1 MARILI
7 VLSGSDHWTLSDGSR
22 HPTGFW
28 AEEFVEPHRTFRH
41 AEVDVDIAT
50 PGGVRPTV
58 DQVSLAPDRAGGAE
72 RAAELRS
79 YVESLE
85 NELAEPL
92 SLERI
97 ADNPGNYDAV
107 FIPGGHGPMEDLPDC
122 QPLGRILAE
131 LFDTGRVV
139 AAVCHGPA
147 GLLAG
152 RREDGTWLFAGRR
165 LTAFTNEEER
175 QAGLADRAKW
185 LLETRLREEG
195 ADFDQGQPWR
205 AHVVVDGRLVTGQ
218 NPASS
223 KQTAERT
230 LAVLAAAQSPSS

>member
-7 VLSGSDHWTLSDGSR
+7 VLSGSDHWTLSDGTR

-58 DQVSLAPDRAGGAE
+58 DQVSLAPDRAGGEE

-79 YVESLE
+79 YLESLE
-85 NELAEPL
+85 HELAAPMSVEHA
-92 SLERI
+92 

-122 QPLGRILAE
+122 RPLGRILAD

-147 GLLAG
+147 GLLAA
-152 RREDGTWLFAGRR
+152 RREDGTWLFARRR

-195 ADFDQGQPWR
+195 ADFDQGQPWSS
-205 AHVVVDGRLVTGQ
+205 HVVVDGRLVTGQ

-223 KQTAERT
+223 KQAAERT
-230 LAVLAAAQSPSS
+230 LAVLMAAQSPPS

>member
-7 VLSGSDHWTLSDGSR
+7 VLSGSDHWTLSDGTR

-28 AEEFVEPHRTFRH
+28 AEEFVEPHRTFRD
-41 AEVDVDIAT
+41 AEADVDIAT

-58 DQVSLAPDRAGGAE
+58 DQVSLAPDRAGGDE

-79 YVESLE
+79 YLESLE
-85 NELAEPL
+85 DELAAPMSVEHA
-92 SLERI
+92 
-97 ADNPGNYDAV
+97 ADNLGNYDAV

-122 QPLGRILAE
+122 RPLGRILAD

-147 GLLAG
+147 GLLAA

-175 QAGLADRAKW
+175 QAGLADRAK
-185 LLETRLREEG
+185 
-195 ADFDQGQPWR
+195 
-205 AHVVVDGRLVTGQ
+205 
-218 NPASS
+218 
-223 KQTAERT
+223 
-230 LAVLAAAQSPSS
+230 